1 MSNQNKDKASIMS
14 LSYREMQ
21 KLCKD
26 RGLAANGGTNVIRD
40 RLLTDN
46 QQRQPKTRKRKTK
59 LSQKQN
65 GESVETSNKLTKRT
79 KKKTSTTK
87 AATSRKRQKIVLGS
101 LTPPKEWESIWSL
114 VEELRADKSAPID
127 SDGGPELPEKHLGEK
142 VYRFQVLVAFMLSSQ
157 TKDAVVAEAMKKL
170 QEHGLTVENIHATE
184 ESTIDSLI
192 QKVGFHKKKAEY
204 LKQVAETL
212 ISKYNSDIPKTADEI
227 MALKGIGPK
236 MAYLIENVCFG
247 TTSGIGVDSH
257 MDNIFNDLCGLDLGR
272 RFSNKRKR
280 CSGKLLS
287 QVDHLKH

>member
-142 VYRFQVLVAFMLSSQ
+142 VYRFQSNPESRISQ
-157 TKDAVVAEAMKKL
+157 EKGRISET
-170 QEHGLTVENIHATE
+170 
-184 ESTIDSLI
+184 SRRDSYFQI
-192 QKVGFHKKKAEY
+192 
-204 LKQVAETL
+204 
-212 ISKYNSDIPKTADEI
+212 
-227 MALKGIGPK
+227 
-236 MAYLIENVCFG
+236 
-247 TTSGIGVDSH
+247 
-257 MDNIFNDLCGLDLGR
+257 
-272 RFSNKRKR
+272 
-280 CSGKLLS
+280 
-287 QVDHLKH
+287 